1 MLYCSPVPVL
11 DVDKIWHICSGLL
24 EKATDRSGSRETID
38 GLYLKI
44 KSGESRLWC
53 ISLDGIVLGAASTE
67 VNQYTSCRALHVS
80 FVGGIRMSEWLEEFI
95 NQLKIYAKY
104 NNCSSV
110 EQTGRPGWLKE
121 LKKYGFKKENFI
133 SLKLKI

>member
-1 MLYCSPVPVL
+1 MLYCSPVPVADL
-11 DVDKIWHICSGLL
+11 DKIWELCSPLL

-44 KSGESRLWC
+44 KSGASRLWC

-80 FVGGIRMSEWLEEFI
+80 FVGGERMSEWLEEFI
-95 NQLKIYAKY
+95 NELKIYAKF
-104 NNCSSV
+104 NGCQSI
-110 EQTGRPGWLKE
+110 EQTGRPGWHRE
-121 LKKYGFKKENFI
+121 LAKFGFKKENFI
-133 SLKLKI
+133 SLKLEL